1 MTRRRNR
8 RRGSSKKRGNRIRLL
23 RTRRRSK
30 MIEKNN
36 TIEYNIVRK
45 YFSFDIGRILRED
58 QDRDQVN
65 VLIGSGAKAGEG
77 EGAFLG
83 CKEE

>member
-1 MTRRRNR
+1 
-8 RRGSSKKRGNRIRLL
+8 
-23 RTRRRSK
+23 

-36 TIEYNIVRK
+36 TIEYNMLRK
-45 YFSFDIGRILRED
+45 SLSFDIGRILRQD

-65 VLIGSGAKAGEG
+65 VLLGSGAKAGEG

-83 CKEE
+83 CKEEKG